1 MFYFTQ
7 NIFHFFF
14 LTACESEDPKHQMV
28 HLAKQIIAAMPER
41 IKSSP
46 SRGDELPVEE
56 FERERSSSYS
66 SLQSASPRA
75 SSSYCESFGEDSG
88 ISTPMLDSVAFDEYR
103 YGFKCKINFW
113 AQLFKALL
121 T

>member
-1 MFYFTQ
+1 MALYLDYFL
-7 NIFHFFF
+7 H
-14 LTACESEDPKHQMV
+14 TAGDSEDPKRQMV
-28 HLAKQIIAAMPER
+28 NLAKQIIAAMPER

-46 SRGDELPVEE
+46 GRCDELPVEE

-75 SSSYCESFGEDSG
+75 SSYCESFGEDSG

-103 YGFKCKINFW
+103 Y
-113 AQLFKALL
+113 
-121 T
+121 

>member
-1 MFYFTQ
+1 
-7 NIFHFFF
+7 
-14 LTACESEDPKHQMV
+14 
-28 HLAKQIIAAMPER
+28 MPER

-46 SRGDELPVEE
+46 GRCDELPVEE

-75 SSSYCESFGEDSG
+75 SSYCESFGEDSG

-103 YGFKCKINFW
+103 YGVNSGFPQAMENLLNKFHVWKNHGIFKTLNNRGKIMEFCEIIRRNY
-113 AQLFKALL
+113 Q
-121 T
+121 

>member
-1 MFYFTQ
+1 
-7 NIFHFFF
+7 
-14 LTACESEDPKHQMV
+14 MV

-46 SRGDELPVEE
+46 GRCDELPVEE

-103 YGFKCKINFW
+103 YGVYEISH
-113 AQLFKALL
+113 LILL
-121 T
+121 I